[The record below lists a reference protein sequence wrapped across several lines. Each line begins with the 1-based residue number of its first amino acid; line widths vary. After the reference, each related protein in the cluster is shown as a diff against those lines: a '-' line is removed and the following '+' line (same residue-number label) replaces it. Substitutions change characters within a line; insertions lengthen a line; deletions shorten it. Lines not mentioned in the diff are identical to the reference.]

1 MRIVIVALLALMIGA
16 CASRQVQVGT
26 GTQPSGGVSL
36 SVTNNSSQAVNVY
49 VTTGGND
56 IFVGQVAPNSTQQ
69 LKVSG
74 VASGSTVALKAATAD
89 GTRTYRRDNITLT
102 DSYAWTV
109 P

>member
-1 MRIVIVALLALMIGA
+1 MRIFVVALLALLVGA
-16 CASRQVQVGT
+16 CSRQVQVKT
-26 GTQPSGGVSL
+26 GTEPTSGLTL

-49 VTTGGND
+49 VTSGGND

-74 VASGSTVALKAATAD
+74 IASGSTVALRATTAD
-89 GTRTYRRDNITLT
+89 GARTYRRDNVTLS

>member
-1 MRIVIVALLALMIGA
+1 MRILVVALLALVMGA
-16 CASRQVQVGT
+16 CSRSVQVGT
-26 GTQPSGGVSL
+26 GPSPSTGVTL

-74 VASGSTVALKAATAD
+74 VASGSTVSLKGTTAD
-89 GTRTYRRDNITLT
+89 GAQTYRRDNVTLT
-102 DSYAWTV
+102 DNYSWTV